1 MWYTEEQSQKHR
13 GSLKPLANHNKV
25 REIQLP
31 KTVELFKA
39 FLSSSMF

>member
-13 GSLKPLANHNKV
+13 GSLKPRDNQNKV
-25 REIQLP
+25 HEVQLP